1 MECGM
6 DSEHN
11 KGKPGSIALGNPNIG
26 RLPSRLQSFF
36 FFFYIHVRY
45 LHLKTAS
52 KTPWIPGFL
61 PEPWN
66 RETQTPSR
74 KPRTQTRSDTEK
86 LSCGNWNANSSID
99 DHWYLCNYH

>member
-11 KGKPGSIALGNPNIG
+11 KGKPSSIALGNPNIG
-26 RLPSRLQSFF
+26 RLQS
-36 FFFYIHVRY
+36 FYIHVRY

-66 RETQTPSR
+66 RETQLQTPSR